1 MIIFYFSKCNNVSQN
16 FKENFCSFDGENWRV
31 ENILFAVKQLKN
43 NIKLLL
49 ITLLYVFSI
58 AIYNISGISV
68 SKFTTSTTRA
78 VVDVIRT
85 ILIWMFFML
94 PFNNIEIRE
103 KFNVLQL
110 FGFILL
116 IFGNL
121 IYNEILNIN
130 EKIFKN
136 EKNEENEKDCNEFD
150 ETADEEKRLLN
161 ENN

>member
-1 MIIFYFSKCNNVSQN
+1 
-16 FKENFCSFDGENWRV
+16 
-31 ENILFAVKQLKN
+31 
-43 NIKLLL
+43 
-49 ITLLYVFSI
+49 
-58 AIYNISGISV
+58 
-68 SKFTTSTTRA
+68 
-78 VVDVIRT
+78 
-85 ILIWMFFML
+85 MFFML

-121 IYNEILNIN
+121 IYNEIININ
-130 EKIFKN
+130 EITFKN
-136 EKNEENEKDCNEFD
+136 EKNEEIEENKNDCNEFD